1 MEVRF
6 TLQAV
11 AHVPIYYWPWVWWQL
26 YRLRQQCRAARC
38 EVLWEVDEHGFV
50 YVPFVS
56 DLETDLLAWFYKEV
70 RKTRAHWAPM
80 DNASGEMHL
89 SAIHYLTGRLME
101 CGERCLP
108 GLVIDAEC
116 AAPAIQDS
124 S

>member
-6 TLQAV
+6 TLSAV

-26 YRLRQQCRAARC
+26 YRLRQQCRVAGC
-38 EVLWEVDEHGFV
+38 EVLWEVDERGFV

-56 DLETDLLAWFYKEV
+56 DSESDLLAWFYKEV

-89 SAIHYLTGRLME
+89 SAIHYWMGRIME
-101 CGERCLP
+101 CGERVMRRAGSKAALM
-108 GLVIDAEC
+108 
-116 AAPAIQDS
+116 APAIEDS

>member
-1 MEVRF
+1 MDVRF

-26 YRLRQQCRAARC
+26 YRLRQQCRVAGC
-38 EVLWEVDEHGFV
+38 EVLWEVDERGLV

-70 RKTRAHWAPM
+70 KKTRAHWAPM
-80 DNASGEMHL
+80 DDASGEMHL
-89 SAIHYLTGRLME
+89 SPIHYWMGRIME
-101 CGERCLP
+101 CGERCV
-108 GLVIDAEC
+108 GNVRVEAAC

>member
-6 TLQAV
+6 TLSAV

-26 YRLRQQCRAARC
+26 YRLRQQCRTARC
-38 EVLWEVDEHGFV
+38 EILWEVDERGFV

-56 DLETDLLAWFYKEV
+56 DLETDLLLWFCKEV
-70 RKTRAHWAPM
+70 KKTRAHWAPM

-101 CGERCLP
+101 CGERFLP
-108 GLVIDAEC
+108 PLVRDAEC
-116 AAPAIQDS
+116 IEAVIQDS